1 MKTIVIGILLAQSIS
16 FAFAEFDPDVERNS
30 SNSKINEH
38 YIAINATDIGNLAA
52 HISDNK
58 RDIGHIFPPIPKNRT
73 KHLMLRHCTGTH
85 VLHWGACPTY
95 SLGDSGPAGG
105 MVFRVSTD
113 KEHGLELQVIDGEY
127 QWGCDGIYLP
137 NAAHNNIGA
146 GMGNTA
152 VILDAECKSTDGS
165 TTAAEVV
172 SNYSH
177 GGFSDWYLPSKDE
190 LYLAYEVL
198 YPKNPKPDRDE
209 HIYWSS
215 SDYQN
220 DQASV
225 VDGIAGETTLDFK
238 DTPNFIVA
246 IRSF

>member
-1 MKTIVIGILLAQSIS
+1 M
-16 FAFAEFDPDVERNS
+16 
-30 SNSKINEH
+30 
-38 YIAINATDIGNLAA
+38 
-52 HISDNK
+52 
-58 RDIGHIFPPIPKNRT
+58 
-73 KHLMLRHCTGTH
+73 
-85 VLHWGACPTY
+85 
-95 SLGDSGPAGG
+95 
-105 MVFRVSTD
+105 FRVSTD

-225 VDGIAGETTLDFK
+225 VDGIAGEPTLDFK